1 MRLPFIHVRALM
13 TLKAMGPGMERHKKL
28 WKTSIESQNYGGK
41 SHMKKYLFD
50 LQLFADGDNG
60 QDPGNNDPGQ
70 NNTTGGDG
78 DKGEN
83 KSQPKYTDEDLD
95 RIIQEKKA
103 KWEKQAKDN
112 EEEAKKLAKMN
123 AQQKAEHE
131 RNKLQK
137 QLDELLAEKARADM
151 AREARK
157 MCAEANVNVSDD
169 ILASIITSDADT
181 TKEAVESFIE
191 LFKGEVEKA
200 VKDALK
206 GNSFKRGGSNG
217 GVTKEDIMKVSD
229 PIERQ
234 RLIRENMNL
243 FR

>member
-1 MRLPFIHVRALM
+1 
-13 TLKAMGPGMERHKKL
+13 
-28 WKTSIESQNYGGK
+28 
-41 SHMKKYLFD
+41 MKINLFD
-50 LQLFADGDNG
+50 LQIFAEPNG
-60 QDPGNNDPGQ
+60 NSEPNGNNIEP
-70 NNTTGGDG
+70 NTGASGTAVTEPNED
-78 DKGEN
+78 N
-83 KSQPKYTDEDLD
+83 KPQPKYTDEDLD

-103 KWEKQAKDN
+103 KWDKQAKEA

-131 RNKLQK
+131 RDKLQK
-137 QLDELLAEKARADM
+137 QLDELLNEKARADM
-151 AREARK
+151 AKEARK

-206 GNSFKRGGSNG
+206 GNSFKRGTGSNG

-243 FR
+243 FK

>member
-1 MRLPFIHVRALM
+1 M
-13 TLKAMGPGMERHKKL
+13 
-28 WKTSIESQNYGGK
+28 KTN
-41 SHMKKYLFD
+41 LFD
-50 LQLFADGDNG
+50 LQIFAEEGNQG
-60 QDPGNNDPGQ
+60 QDPENNEPGK
-70 NNTTGGDG
+70 NNTNGEDN
-78 DKGEN
+78 DKGN
-83 KSQPKYTDEDLD
+83 DKPQPKYTDEDLD

-103 KWEKQAKDN
+103 KWDKQAKEA

-123 AQQKAEHE
+123 AQEKAEHE
-131 RNKLQK
+131 RDKLQK
-137 QLDELLAEKARADM
+137 ELDKLRGEKARADM
-151 AREARK
+151 AKEARK

-206 GNSFKRGGSNG
+206 GNSFKRGTGANG
-217 GVTKEDIMKVSD
+217 GVTKEDIMKISD

-243 FR
+243 FK

>member
-1 MRLPFIHVRALM
+1 
-13 TLKAMGPGMERHKKL
+13 
-28 WKTSIESQNYGGK
+28 
-41 SHMKKYLFD
+41 MKKYLFD
-50 LQLFADGDNG
+50 LQLFADEGEAQPSTD
-60 QDPGNNDPGQ
+60 D
-70 NNTTGGDG
+70 T
-78 DKGEN
+78 EN
-83 KSQPKYTDEDLD
+83 KESEEESKPQPKYTDEDLD
-95 RIIQEKKA
+95 RIIQEKKT
-103 KWEKQAKDN
+103 KWEKQAKES

-131 RNKLQK
+131 RDKLQE

-181 TKEAVESFIE
+181 TKTAVESFISI
-191 LFKGEVEKA
+191 FKEEVEKA

-206 GNSFKRGGSNG
+206 GSSFKRGTGSNG
-217 GVTKEDIMKVSD
+217 GVTKDDIMKVSD

>member
-1 MRLPFIHVRALM
+1 
-13 TLKAMGPGMERHKKL
+13 ME
-28 WKTSIESQNYGGK
+28 
-41 SHMKKYLFD
+41 KYLFD
-50 LQLFADGDNG
+50 LQLFAEEDNG
-60 QDPGNNDPGQ
+60 QDPDNNDPGQ
-70 NNTTGGDG
+70 NNKTGEDG
-78 DKGEN
+78 DKG
-83 KSQPKYTDEDLD
+83 KDKPQPKYTDEDLD

-103 KWEKQAKDN
+103 KWDKQAKES

-131 RNKLQK
+131 RDKLQK
-137 QLDELLAEKARADM
+137 QLDELLNEKARADM
-151 AREARK
+151 AKEARK

-206 GNSFKRGGSNG
+206 GNSFKRGTGANG
-217 GVTKEDIMKVSD
+217 GVTKEDIMKISD

-243 FR
+243 FK

>member
-1 MRLPFIHVRALM
+1 
-13 TLKAMGPGMERHKKL
+13 
-28 WKTSIESQNYGGK
+28 
-41 SHMKKYLFD
+41 MKKYLFD
-50 LQLFADGDNG
+50 LQLFAEGDNG

-70 NNTTGGDG
+70 NNTTGGDD

-206 GNSFKRGGSNG
+206 GSSFKRGGSNG

>member
-1 MRLPFIHVRALM
+1 
-13 TLKAMGPGMERHKKL
+13 
-28 WKTSIESQNYGGK
+28 
-41 SHMKKYLFD
+41 MKKHLFD
-50 LQLFADGDNG
+50 LQLFAEGDNG

-70 NNTTGGDG
+70 NSQNNTTGGDD

-181 TKEAVESFIE
+181 TKTAVESFISIFNE
-191 LFKGEVEKA
+191 EVEKA

-206 GNSFKRGGSNG
+206 GSSFKRGTGSNG
-217 GVTKEDIMKVSD
+217 GVTKDDIMKVSD